1 MLQVQ
6 RIFDDSQQR
15 FGAEKIRVVL
25 AENGIRVGK
34 KRIRQIMQEL
44 DLISIRENAKSNY
57 RSRQEYLKRN
67 LVNQEFRVTR
77 PNEIWAS
84 DITYFKIKGYA
95 VYLCVI
101 IDLFSRKVVGY
112 RVSRKCREH
121 PKVCVNLLCG
131 VE

>member
-1 MLQVQ
+1 
-6 RIFDDSQQR
+6 
-15 FGAEKIRVVL
+15 
-25 AENGIRVGK
+25 
-34 KRIRQIMQEL
+34 MQEL
-44 DLISIRENAKSNY
+44 GLTSIRENAKSSY

-77 PNEIWAS
+77 PNETWAS

-95 VYLCVI
+95 VYFCVI

-121 PKVCVNLLCG
+121 PKVCVNLL
-131 VE
+131 